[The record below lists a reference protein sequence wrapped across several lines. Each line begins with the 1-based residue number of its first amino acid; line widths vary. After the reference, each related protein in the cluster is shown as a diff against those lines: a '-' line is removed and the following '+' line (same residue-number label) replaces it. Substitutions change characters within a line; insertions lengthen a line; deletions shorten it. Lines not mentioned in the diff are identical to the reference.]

1 MRVRKG
7 DGRCGK
13 DGRNETPGADA
24 IGGRRFRSR
33 GTSGRKIM
41 IALPVA
47 KKVPDS
53 TVLPKLLDEHRYVVL
68 KVRLEKSTN
77 LLLALIHRCLV
88 GAEEGPTFGELGQIL
103 VDVLRH
109 GPRVRPGRK
118 GLKRGGTIVQ
128 IHAVLLDALSCSKTL
143 TLLKGR
149 HLIAILQ

>member
-13 DGRNETPGADA
+13 NGRNETPSACA
-24 IGGRRFRSR
+24 IGGRCLRSG
-33 GTSGRKIM
+33 GTFGRKIK

-53 TVLPKLLDEHRYVVL
+53 AVLPKLPDEHRYVVL

-77 LLLALIHRCLV
+77 LLLAQIHRCLV
-88 GAEEGPTFGELGQIL
+88 GAKKGPTFGELGQIL

-118 GLKRGGTIVQ
+118 GLKRCGTIVQ